1 LGCGPQCAD
10 QVSYF
15 GLLFV
20 QVPGERVGVPAC
32 PGRFFP
38 LPAGL
43 ELRALP
49 AAVGGR
55 LAGFPDQFVVLEGQ
69 ALRFGVGMAQV
80 TCELSPLPEKH
91 AQPRATENG
100 HAPPFSAATDLIPV

>member
-1 LGCGPQCAD
+1 
-10 QVSYF
+10 
-15 GLLFV
+15 
-20 QVPGERVGVPAC
+20 
-32 PGRFFP
+32 
-38 LPAGL
+38 L

-49 AAVGGR
+49 AAIGGR

-80 TCELSPLPEKH
+80 TSKLSPLPEKH

-100 HAPPFSAATDLIPV
+100 HAPPFPAATDLIPV

>member
-1 LGCGPQCAD
+1 MGGGPQCAD

-20 QVPGERVGVPAC
+20 QLPGERVGVLAC

-49 AAVGGR
+49 AAIRGR
-55 LAGFPDQFVVLEGQ
+55 LAGFPDEFVVLEGQ
-69 ALRFGVGMAQV
+69 AFRFGMGMAQV
-80 TCELSPLPEKH
+80 ICELSPLPEKH
-91 AQPRATENG
+91 AHPRATETG
-100 HAPPFSAATDLIPV
+100 HAPPFPSG

>member
-43 ELRALP
+43 GLRALP
-49 AAVGGR
+49 AAIGGR
-55 LAGFPDQFVVLEGQ
+55 LAGFPDEFVVLEGQ

-100 HAPPFSAATDLIPV
+100 HAPPFPAATDLIPV

>member
-20 QVPGERVGVPAC
+20 QVPGERLGVPAC

-38 LPAGL
+38 RPAGL

-49 AAVGGR
+49 AAIGGR

-69 ALRFGVGMAQV
+69 ALRFGVGMA
-80 TCELSPLPEKH
+80 
-91 AQPRATENG
+91 
-100 HAPPFSAATDLIPV
+100 